1 MLVNWYSIWLSLP
14 FLPLSGTQPLSF
26 SCLQT
31 ISELW
36 RATWPSAN
44 HGSDMTSPASDSN
57 RQTPNKLGRRKAGK
71 ASNVH
76 LLSTPYL
83 PSNFQVQW
91 KVSWTSQEFSEVWK
105 TEREGK
111 KKKRE
116 FDLGRKMLRH
126 FFHETALGEVP
137 AESTNMQLTSAP
149 QLPEP

>member
-26 SCLQT
+26 SCSQT

-36 RATWPSAN
+36 RATRPSAN
-44 HGSDMTSPASDSN
+44 HGSDMTSPAPDSN
-57 RQTPNKLGRRKAGK
+57 RQTSNKLGRRKAGK

-111 KKKRE
+111 RKKKKRIWFRQKNAE
-116 FDLGRKMLRH
+116 A
-126 FFHETALGEVP
+126 FFSMRLLWVKC
-137 AESTNMQLTSAP
+137 LLKAP
-149 QLPEP
+149 TCS